1 MNTREIRIPYE
12 LFKHVY
18 TKLNNRLRRAICVPK
33 NRESRSNIYL
43 LRVKRTAQIGIAGN
57 DSFPDFILM
66 LFLFLEVFLL

>member
-12 LFKHVY
+12 LFKRVY
-18 TKLNNRLRRAICVPK
+18 TKLNNHLRCTICVPK